1 MRWVVIFDD
10 DAGRDSIRKEH
21 SAAHCDYL
29 AAHRDSILIAGGLR
43 PATTP

>member
-21 SAAHCDYL
+21 SGHPAL
-29 AAHRDSILIAGGLR
+29 ARG
-43 PATTP
+43 

>member
-10 DAGRDSIRKEH
+10 DAGRDSVRKEH

-29 AAHRDSILIAGGLR
+29 AAHGDSFLIAGGLR